1 MTPNE
6 MYEAVVNNDG
16 TFDGKFF
23 YGVKSTGIF
32 CRPSCPSKK
41 PLRENVCFFHT
52 AQEAIAAGFRPC
64 KRCRSDLTT
73 YEPQREVAKMIKER
87 LDHLPAYPVCWSAF
101 LHELGLSIRW
111 ADALFQ
117 DIYQMT
123 PKKYVDRLRLKTA
136 KQLLLETDQQAIKI
150 ADLVGFEGGSAFHR
164 FFRMQTGESP
174 LAYRK
179 KNRNVKH
186 TEQEITER

>member
-1 MTPNE
+1 
-6 MYEAVVNNDG
+6 MYV
-16 TFDGKFF
+16 
-23 YGVKSTGIF
+23 
-32 CRPSCPSKK
+32 
-41 PLRENVCFFHT
+41 FFHT

-101 LHELGLSIRW
+101 LHELGLSRRR

-123 PKKYVDRLRLKTA
+123 PKKICRSFAVKNC
-136 KQLLLETDQQAIKI
+136 KAII
-150 ADLVGFEGGSAFHR
+150 IGNRS
-164 FFRMQTGESP
+164 TG
-174 LAYRK
+174 
-179 KNRNVKH
+179 N
-186 TEQEITER
+186 